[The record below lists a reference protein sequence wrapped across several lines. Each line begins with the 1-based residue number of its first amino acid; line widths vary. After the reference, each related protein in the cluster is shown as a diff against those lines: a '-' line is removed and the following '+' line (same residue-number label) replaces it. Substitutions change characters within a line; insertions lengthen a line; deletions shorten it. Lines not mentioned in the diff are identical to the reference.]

1 MHPIMKMSENH
12 FNELIPDWP
21 EGQLTEYRK
30 MASFNWKQLKVL
42 IEGEECIRF
51 KSKVWKTLENDPL
64 FNQKPE
70 EEMTREEERKIT
82 FMRMKRLL
90 EYQFLSEEEF
100 MANPILA
107 PTMQTCIG
115 SYDWSLASKK
125 FLSYEYFIAS
135 TRGAGSKNQLKFL
148 NDIKSFRALGAFSLT
163 ELAHGSNIRQI
174 KTTARYDPKT
184 QEFVLNT
191 PSLEATKCW
200 SGDLGQTATH
210 AVVFAQLYTPDG
222 QCHGLHSFLVPVRD
236 PNTLIAYPG
245 VTVGDMGPKI
255 GQNGLDN
262 GFMQFNNYR
271 ISRDLLMN
279 RNADVT
285 TDGKY
290 VMKIKDKNKRFG
302 ASLGILS
309 AGRVGIINMGIINL
323 QSAIVI
329 AIRYSAVRRQFGP
342 SNTDIEWPII
352 EYQMQQ
358 WRLFPY
364 LAASFVFN
372 HFYLSFFKDYINFY
386 ISVTYGGQQSE
397 MSEMGAEI
405 HAISCSAKALI
416 GWSVRDAI
424 QECREACGG
433 HGYLKASQ
441 FGKLRDDH
449 DANNTYEGDNNV
461 ILQQTSNWLL
471 KIYEEKRDQNK
482 TISSPYGSVNFID
495 NYELILRT
503 KMKSDWNILV
513 IIDAYKY
520 LICYLLKE
528 SSQKLKSELE
538 INQSDLF
545 KARSKSQ
552 VYYLRTLA
560 LLYIECFIIERFHD
574 YVNEL
579 SQNIPNQLLNVLK
592 QIELLFGFWSIEK
605 HMGELSQ
612 TGFINSVNQNTTNLI
627 RNRILELCSSL
638 KKEAV
643 ALADVISPPDFVLNS
658 ALGKSDG
665 NIYKNIFNAIKNSKN
680 STNRP
685 EWWREFTD
693 NKPVISSLKPKL

>member
-1 MHPIMKMSENH
+1 MNPIMKISENNL
-12 FNELIPDWP
+12 NELISDWP
-21 EGQLTEYRK
+21 SGPLSDYRR
-30 MASFNWKQLKVL
+30 MASFNWKRMKLL

-51 KSKVWKTLENDPL
+51 KSKVWQILEKDPL
-64 FNQKPE
+64 FHQRPE
-70 EEMTREEERKIT
+70 QEMTREEERKIT
-82 FMRMKRLL
+82 FLRMKRLL

-100 MANPILA
+100 MVNPMLA
-107 PTMQTCIG
+107 PAMQCCIG

-135 TRGAGSKNQLKFL
+135 TRGAGSKNQLRFV
-148 NDIKSFRALGAFSLT
+148 NDIKAFRALGAFSLT

-174 KTTARYDPKT
+174 RTTARYDLQT
-184 QEFVLNT
+184 EEFVLNT

-236 PNTLIAYPG
+236 PNTLIAYSG

-271 ISRDLLMN
+271 IPRDSLMN
-279 RNADVT
+279 KNADVNNN
-285 TDGKY
+285 GKY
-290 VMKIKDKNKRFG
+290 VIKIKDKNKRFG

-309 AGRVGIINMGIINL
+309 AGRVGIINMGVINL
-323 QSAIVI
+323 HNAIVI

-342 SNTDIEWPII
+342 SNTGEEWPII
-352 EYQMQQ
+352 EYQLQQ

-386 ISVTYGGQQSE
+386 ISVIYGGSQLE

-405 HAISCSAKALI
+405 HAISCSAKAFI
-416 GWSVRDAI
+416 GWTVRDAI

-471 KIYEEKRDQNK
+471 KIYEEKRDKNK
-482 TISSPYGSVNFID
+482 TISSPYKSIDFID
-495 NYELILRT
+495 NYQMILKTRMNT
-503 KMKSDWNILV
+503 DWNIDV
-513 IIDAYKY
+513 IIAAYHY
-520 LICYLLKE
+520 LICYLLEE
-528 SSQKLKSELE
+528 SSQKLSYE
-538 INQSDLF
+538 IEVNKNELF
-545 KARSKSQ
+545 KAKAQSQ

-560 LLYIECFIIERFHD
+560 LLYIECFIIERFHN
-574 YVNEL
+574 YIIELTANTPNE
-579 SQNIPNQLLNVLK
+579 LLNVLK
-592 QIELLFGFWSIEK
+592 QIELLYGFWCIEK
-605 HMGELSQ
+605 HISQ
-612 TGFINSVNQNTTNLI
+612 LNRTAFINPSDRTTTDSI
-627 RNRILELCSSL
+627 RNKILELCSNL
-638 KKEAV
+638 KKESV
-643 ALADVISPPDFVLNS
+643 ALVDVISPVDFVLNS

-665 NIYKNIFNAIKNSKN
+665 KIYENIFDAIKNSEN
-680 STNRP
+680 STERP
-685 EWWREFTD
+685 KWWREFTHH
-693 NKPVISSLKPKL
+693 KPIIASLKPKL